1 MDSLKGIVVKQII
14 MLKIMIITIACA
26 GRFLTSSSFLA
37 PKYCEI
43 IVEIAD
49 LDWPKTQISIDKKDD
64 TIPTAARDS
73 VAFKLIC
80 PTMAASVI
88 ESMGSEIPAIIA
100 GIANLFIWLLESALL
115 KGYKLNSKISKNK
128 PIK

>member
-14 MLKIMIITIACA
+14 MLKMMIITIACA

-80 PTMAASVI
+80 PTMAASVSDKI
-88 ESMGSEIPAIIA
+88 GSETPAIMA
-100 GIANLFIWLLESALL
+100 GMATRLICLLLTLEF
-115 KGYKLNSKISKNK
+115 KVYKLTTKLVKIE
-128 PIK
+128 